1 MMAQIIAQLFEWSDD
16 DDDDE
21 DDDEDWLNI
30 KIAASAL
37 YL

>member
-1 MMAQIIAQLFEWSDD
+1 MMSQIIAQLLEWSD